1 MNLKLTLALT
11 ATLVSTTLVAQE
23 NILDMRENYNIGQT
37 VTVTG
42 VVTSDDNLGSVRYL
56 QDATAGIAL
65 YPGQDWTAWEA
76 TPQIGDSL
84 SVTGEITEYNGLLE
98 VGPNLTDVTFF
109 GQGTVPTPLEITPS
123 QMGENLEGQL
133 VRINGVTFP
142 LAGTFITGNNTYDF
156 TSAGESG
163 VIYVRTSNSLV
174 GQELTGCEVDM
185 LGIVSQFSF
194 DGFGGYQLLPRGPVD
209 LIPASALCYT
219 SPVSQTNLATTS
231 FTLSWTTDLA
241 CDGTVEYGLTED
253 LGLTASA
260 ITGNTPSH
268 FVNLEGLEPGT
279 IYYARAVSTLEDGSS
294 ALSTIR
300 PYATVSES
308 SGDIHVYFNGPVDHS
323 VATEELALSLGTD
336 MNDTV
341 AAWIMSAQHTLD
353 VAAYNL
359 NDQTVEDAVN
369 AAAAN
374 GVQIRWI
381 YEGQNANIGLSSLD
395 ASVVTHP
402 RTDGEGS
409 GMHNKFIIGDADYA
423 ESSFVLTGST
433 NLTTGQLVSDLNNV
447 IVLEDQSLARA
458 YELEF
463 EEMWG
468 AEGMTPDAANAK
480 FGADK
485 SWNTPVDFL
494 VGGSSVEL
502 YFSPTDGTNAAILSE
517 IEAAN
522 ANFEFALLTLTRD
535 DLGDAIVELNQ
546 SFFVSPVGVIEQ
558 VNTTGS
564 EFDNLISNGVQAYA
578 HDVSGDCHHKY
589 AIVDHSEVGS
599 DPLVITGS
607 HNWSSSAENV
617 NDENTVIVHD
627 ARVANLYHQE
637 FRGILNALN
646 GGGDAV
652 QDLGVRHW
660 TLMPNPAREQAWV
673 QGVNATDAVT
683 VLDAGGRQVQLD
695 VWRQGNVAQLELGA
709 LSPGMYHVVVTA
721 ANGVVTTTRL
731 AVQ

>member
-1 MNLKLTLALT
+1 MKSKISLALV
-11 ATLVSTTLVAQE
+11 AAFLSAPLVAQD
-23 NILDMRENYNIGQT
+23 NILDVRQNYNIGQI

-56 QDATAGIAL
+56 QDTTAGIAL
-65 YPGQDWTAWEA
+65 YPGQDWSSWEA

-98 VGPNLTDVTFF
+98 VGPNLTEVSFF
-109 GQGTVPTPLEITPS
+109 GQGDLPEPLEITPA

-156 TSAGESG
+156 TASGEFG
-163 VIYVRTSNSLV
+163 VIYVRTSNTLV
-174 GQELTGCEVDM
+174 GEELTGCEVDM

-209 LIPASALCYT
+209 LIPASALCFT
-219 SPVSQTNLATTS
+219 SPVIQSDMATTS

-241 CDGTVEYGLTED
+241 CDGVIEFGATEA
-253 LGLTASA
+253 LGEVTPGGTNTPTHTASL
-260 ITGNTPSH
+260 T
-268 FVNLEGLEPGT
+268 GLEPGT
-279 IYYARAVSTLEDGSS
+279 IVYARAVCTLEDGSS
-294 ALSTIR
+294 ASSAIR

-323 VATEELALSLGTD
+323 VATDELALSLGAD

-341 AAWIMSAQHTLD
+341 AAWIMGAQHTLD

-395 ASVVTHP
+395 ASVVVHP

-409 GMHNKFIIGDADYA
+409 GMHNKFIIGDADHA
-423 ESSFVLTGST
+423 ESAFVLTGST

-468 AEGMTPDAANAK
+468 AEGMTPNAANAK

-485 SWNTPVDFL
+485 TWNTPVDFV
-494 VGGSSVEL
+494 VGGSPVEL
-502 YFSPTDGTNAAILSE
+502 YFSPSDGTTAAIQAE
-517 IEAAN
+517 IDAAN

-546 SFFVSPVGVIEQ
+546 SFFVSPIGVIEQ
-558 VNTTGS
+558 VNVTGS
-564 EFDNLISNGVQAYA
+564 EFDNLISNGVQAYH
-578 HDVSGDCHHKY
+578 HDISGDCHHKY
-589 AIVDHSEVGS
+589 CIIDHSAVES
-599 DPLVITGS
+599 DPMVITGS

-617 NDENTVIVHD
+617 NDENTVIVHN

-637 FRGILNALN
+637 FRGIINALS
-646 GGGDAV
+646 GGDAV
-652 QDLGVRHW
+652 RDADIRRWML
-660 TLMPNPAREQAWV
+660 TPNPARDQVWIRGLE
-673 QGVNATDAVT
+673 ATDLVQL
-683 VLDAGGRQVQLD
+683 LDAGGRQID
-695 VWRQGNVAQLELGA
+695 VDVLRQGSVSQLELGTLA
-709 LSPGMYHVVVTA
+709 PGIYHVVVTA
-721 ANGVVTTTRL
+721 LNGVVTSTRL

>member
-1 MNLKLTLALT
+1 MKSKISLALV
-11 ATLVSTTLVAQE
+11 AAFLSASLVAQD
-23 NILDMRENYNIGQT
+23 NILDVRQNYNIGQI

-56 QDATAGIAL
+56 QDTTAGIAL
-65 YPGQDWTAWEA
+65 YPGQDWSAWEA

-98 VGPNLTDVTFF
+98 VGPNLTEVSFF
-109 GQGTVPTPLEITPS
+109 GQGELPEPLEITPA

-156 TSAGESG
+156 TASGEFG
-163 VIYVRTSNSLV
+163 VIYVRTSNTLV
-174 GQELTGCEVDM
+174 GEELTGCEVDM

-209 LIPASALCYT
+209 LIPASALCFT
-219 SPVSQTNLATTS
+219 SPVIQSDMATTS

-241 CDGTVEYGLTED
+241 CDGVIEFGTTEA
-253 LGLTASA
+253 LGEVTPGGTNTPTHTASL
-260 ITGNTPSH
+260 T
-268 FVNLEGLEPGT
+268 GLEPGT
-279 IYYARAVSTLEDGSS
+279 IVYARAVCTLEDGSS
-294 ALSTIR
+294 ASSAIR

-323 VATEELALSLGTD
+323 VATDELALSLGAD

-341 AAWIMSAQHTLD
+341 AAWIMGAQHTLD

-395 ASVVTHP
+395 ASVVVHP

-409 GMHNKFIIGDADYA
+409 GMHNKFIIGDADHA
-423 ESSFVLTGST
+423 ESAFVLTGST

-468 AEGMTPDAANAK
+468 AEGMTPNAANAR
-480 FGADK
+480 FGTDK
-485 SWNTPVDFL
+485 TWNTPVDFV
-494 VGGSSVEL
+494 VGGSPVEL
-502 YFSPTDGTNAAILSE
+502 YFSPSDGTTAAIQAE

-546 SFFVSPVGVIEQ
+546 SFFVSPIGVIEQ
-558 VNTTGS
+558 VNVTGS
-564 EFDNLISNGVQAYA
+564 EFDNLISNGVQAYH
-578 HDVSGDCHHKY
+578 HDISGDCHHKY
-589 AIVDHSEVGS
+589 CIIDHSAVES
-599 DPLVITGS
+599 DPMVITGS

-617 NDENTVIVHD
+617 NDENTVIVHN

-637 FRGILNALN
+637 FRGIINALS
-646 GGGDAV
+646 GGDAV
-652 QDLGVRHW
+652 RDADIRRWML
-660 TLMPNPAREQAWV
+660 TPNPARDQVWIRGLEPTDLV
-673 QGVNATDAVT
+673 QL
-683 VLDAGGRQVQLD
+683 LDAGGRQID
-695 VWRQGNVAQLELGA
+695 VDVLRQGSVSQLELGTLA
-709 LSPGMYHVVVTA
+709 PGIYHVVVTA
-721 ANGVVTTTRL
+721 LNGVVTSTRL

>member
-1 MNLKLTLALT
+1 MNLKLTLAL
-11 ATLVSTTLVAQE
+11 AASLVTFTSVAQE

-65 YPGQDWTAWEA
+65 YPGQDWSAWDA

-98 VGPNLTDVTFF
+98 VGPNLTAVEFF
-109 GQGTVPTPLEITPS
+109 GAGTLPEPLEITPA

-133 VRINGVTFP
+133 VRVNGVTFP

-156 TSAGESG
+156 TASGETG

-174 GQELTGCEVDM
+174 GEELTGCEVDM

-209 LIPASALCYT
+209 LIPASALCFT
-219 SPVSQTNLATTS
+219 SPVMQSNMATTS

-241 CDGTVEYGLTED
+241 CDGVIEYGLTEA
-253 LGLTASA
+253 LGEVAMGGT
-260 ITGNTPSH
+260 NTPSH
-268 FVNLEGLEPGT
+268 EANLTGLEPGT
-279 IYYARAVSTLEDGSS
+279 IVYARAVCTLADGSEAAS
-294 ALSTIR
+294 SIR

-323 VATEELALSLGTD
+323 VATDELALSLGTD

-341 AAWIMSAQHTLD
+341 AAWITSAQHTLD
-353 VAAYNL
+353 VAAYNF
-359 NDQTVEDAVN
+359 NDQTLQEAFN
-369 AAAAN
+369 TAAAN

-395 ASVVTHP
+395 DAIVTHP

-409 GMHNKFIIGDADYA
+409 GMHNKFIVGDADHA
-423 ESSFVLTGST
+423 DKAFVLTGST

-468 AEGMTPDAANAK
+468 AEGMEPNAANAK
-480 FGADK
+480 FGPDK
-485 SWNTPVDFL
+485 TWNTPVDFV
-494 VGGSSVEL
+494 VGGSPVEL
-502 YFSPTDGTNAAILSE
+502 YFSPSDGTTAAIQAQ
-517 IEAAN
+517 IEGAN
-522 ANFEFALLTLTRD
+522 SDFEFALLTMTRD

-546 SFFVSPVGVIEQ
+546 SFFVSPIGVIEQ
-558 VNTTGS
+558 VNVTGS
-564 EFDNLISNGVQAYA
+564 EFDNMIGNGVQVYA
-578 HDVSGDCHHKY
+578 HEPSGDCHHKY
-589 AIVDHSEVGS
+589 AIVDHGDVDS
-599 DPLVITGS
+599 DPTVITGS

-617 NDENTVIVHD
+617 NDENTLFVHD

-637 FRGILNALN
+637 FRAIVNAVTGNVDGLS
-646 GGGDAV
+646 
-652 QDLGVRHW
+652 DLGDPTW
-660 TLMPNPAREQAWV
+660 SLMPNPAREQAWL
-673 QGVNATDAVT
+673 QGVQATDVVR
-683 VLDAGGRQVQLD
+683 VLDAGGRVVDVEQV
-695 VWRQGNVAQLELGA
+695 RQGGAVQLELGRLTA
-709 LSPGMYHVVVTA
+709 GMYHVTVTST
-721 ANGVVTTTRL
+721 NGVTTSGRL

>member
-1 MNLKLTLALT
+1 MNLKLTLAFAASFAAFT
-11 ATLVSTTLVAQE
+11 SMAQE

-65 YPGQDWTAWEA
+65 YPGQDWSAWDA

-98 VGPNLTDVTFF
+98 VGPNLTAVEFF
-109 GQGTVPTPLEITPS
+109 GAGTLPEPLEITPA

-133 VRINGVTFP
+133 VRVNGVTFP

-156 TSAGESG
+156 TASGETG

-174 GQELTGCEVDM
+174 GEELTGCEVDM

-209 LIPASALCYT
+209 LIPASALCFT
-219 SPVSQTNLATTS
+219 SPVMQSNMATTS

-241 CDGTVEYGLTED
+241 CDGVIEYGLTEA
-253 LGLTASA
+253 LGEVAMGGT
-260 ITGNTPSH
+260 NTPSH
-268 FVNLEGLEPGT
+268 EANLTGLEPGT
-279 IYYARAVSTLEDGSS
+279 IVYARAVCTLEDGSEAAS
-294 ALSTIR
+294 SIR

-323 VATEELALSLGTD
+323 VATDELALSLGTD

-341 AAWIMSAQHTLD
+341 AAWITSAQHTLD
-353 VAAYNL
+353 VAAYNF
-359 NDQTVEDAVN
+359 NDQTLQEAFN
-369 AAAAN
+369 TAAAN

-395 ASVVTHP
+395 DAIVTHP

-409 GMHNKFIIGDADYA
+409 GMHNKFIVGDADHA
-423 ESSFVLTGST
+423 DKAFVLTGST

-468 AEGMTPDAANAK
+468 AEGMEPNAANAK
-480 FGADK
+480 FGPDK
-485 SWNTPVDFL
+485 TWNTPVDFV
-494 VGGSSVEL
+494 VGGSPVEL
-502 YFSPTDGTNAAILSE
+502 YFSPSDGTTAAIQAQ
-517 IEAAN
+517 IEGAN
-522 ANFEFALLTLTRD
+522 SDFEFALLTMTRD

-546 SFFVSPVGVIEQ
+546 SFFVSPIGVIEQ
-558 VNTTGS
+558 VNVTGS
-564 EFDNLISNGVQAYA
+564 EFDNMIGNGVQVYA
-578 HDVSGDCHHKY
+578 HEPSGDCHHKY
-589 AIVDHSEVGS
+589 AIVDHGDVDS
-599 DPLVITGS
+599 DPTVITGS

-617 NDENTVIVHD
+617 NDENTLFVHD

-637 FRGILNALN
+637 FRAIVNAVTGNVDGLSDV
-646 GGGDAV
+646 GEPT
-652 QDLGVRHW
+652 W
-660 TLMPNPAREQAWV
+660 SLMPNPAREQAWL
-673 QGVNATDAVT
+673 QGVQATDVVR
-683 VLDAGGRQVQLD
+683 VLDAGGRVVDVEQV
-695 VWRQGNVAQLELGA
+695 RQGGAVQLELGRLTA
-709 LSPGMYHVVVTA
+709 GMYHVTVTST
-721 ANGVVTTTRL
+721 NGVTTSGRL